1 MKKRR
6 RLLAELSGCPRGKAG
21 KRGEVNNVG
30 INKYSERARGR
41 ERERLKNGVS
51 KRERERERED
61 GMGGFKNRVREANGF
76 ANKQASTAL
85 LQIAIELKYTG

>member
-1 MKKRR
+1 M
-6 RLLAELSGCPRGKAG
+6 AELSGCPRGKAG

-51 KRERERERED
+51 KRERERKRRWD
-61 GMGGFKNRVREANGF
+61 GGFKNRVREANGF